1 MTTLFEIYVD
11 CFQIRADTDDEL
23 DEELL
28 LGSDDDQEHINK
40 KSSSGKKSVSSS
52 NKSSKVNSKPVS
64 VKQKT
69 VSLKSSVKSV
79 SDTNVQ
85 NDKQK
90 QGKTTSSKS
99 QTSVVS
105 PVEKTKEPFKFTK
118 IVPPSPDTDKEK
130 PSRSNT
136 NIKSNSN
143 SKAESTK
150 EQPPLHESTAK
161 TLRPPPPKELT
172 SKSRSH
178 RDQSQKHKAG
188 RECTSKDEPSPP
200 CEPVKKEPIPVVEL
214 TSRSDFEDEE
224 EEEIVLDILD
234 PAADQELFEE
244 TDPLLQ
250 SSQDSLLKETDVEEE
265 EDNEEEEEEE
275 EEEEMEEEEDENQ
288 AIAEED
294 STLENSQM
302 EVAEEEHETES
313 DSDSDESESGRGRF
327 KSERAKIVTTT
338 TVKAKPR
345 DIDAIPDTLE
355 ISEEQQAQIDEF
367 MVAGGKRGRGRG
379 RGRGI
384 GGRGG
389 QMAQSG
395 RFPPYQGQG
404 QNYGQQQSQQY
415 QGQMYNMPPNFPIQ
429 SQGPSGPGYMNQGQM
444 HQGHM
449 GQNLNQNQSSHV
461 PSAQSYSSHGPS
473 KMSIDVSESLQGH
486 TPPVPLTSKSSVPTL
501 FTLAGLDKPKPQQPQ
516 PRKILINP
524 HFRGPAQPQH
534 DRPPASAGT
543 AMPQSGPQMPVPY
556 QGSTSQPQTH
566 QHPQDRTWPPHSQPS
581 GPPYPVHNTPPKSQ
595 PAGGFPQR
603 AQGFPGGP
611 RPQQGFPQSSGP
623 PNMFP
628 GGPSGPR
635 GPQPVPNHPQMGM
648 PPPGHPQHRPLGPF
662 PGSMDNRF
670 GPPPQQ
676 RFPSPG
682 GMNQFNNPPRQH
694 QPGPGGPGLLG
705 NAPHQHPRG
714 NQFPPHM
721 NQNQRPPHH
730 GGPRQQFHLNQQG
743 NPGNQASRGN
753 QGNQQHFQPPMPPH
767 QMRMPQN
774 NQQPRHPMQQH
785 LPRQHHPHQQ
795 QPRQQQPHMQNQNR
809 QNQFQPRQQ
818 FSGNKRNF
826 NRTSQEDNQ
835 QIQSIQVISRG
846 KRQPAD
852 KDKIEHSPAKVAK
865 SEEIVD
871 PVLKA
876 KLEEQKQK
884 RDRIIRLKEARRQ
897 ALAGVRRSQ
906 LEKKLAEEGKTIADV
921 EKSVVSSPAV
931 KNNTIGQVVRQNSA
945 GHQGQGQNQSQHFQ
959 HRAPNTGQPR
969 FGPRQSQQLGGPR
982 GPGQTG
988 PRQRFPGNRPGG
1000 PRGGQHLEGPRP
1012 PGPRPPG
1019 PGNTNPPNTNVQ
1031 RQNSQPG
1038 NQNRQVNMPS
1048 QTTSQGNTNQNASSG
1063 KDGNLVLKQRVTI
1076 LKKDIHG
1083 KVISRTIMLK
1093 NISKPGGVKD
1103 DRKVTIP
1110 GGNTQR
1116 TVVNKPAGP
1125 VQRKVVQN
1133 QEGRR
1138 VVVGESPRMSK
1149 VVSVDNL
1156 SVSTTEANIRKMCFG
1171 IGEVE

>member
-1 MTTLFEIYVD
+1 MTGYKLQGIVDWVRTGYRLQGIVAWVMTGYKLQGIVDWVRTGYRLQGIVAWVMTGYKLQGIVDWVRTGYRLQDIFDWVRTGYRLQGIVAWVMTGYKLQGIVDWEI
-11 CFQIRADTDDEL
+11 DDRR
-23 DEELL
+23 
-28 LGSDDDQEHINK
+28 GF
-40 KSSSGKKSVSSS
+40 
-52 NKSSKVNSKPVS
+52 
-64 VKQKT
+64 
-69 VSLKSSVKSV
+69 
-79 SDTNVQ
+79 
-85 NDKQK
+85 
-90 QGKTTSSKS
+90 
-99 QTSVVS
+99 VVS
-105 PVEKTKEPFKFTK
+105 YT
-118 IVPPSPDTDKEK
+118 
-130 PSRSNT
+130 
-136 NIKSNSN
+136 
-143 SKAESTK
+143 
-150 EQPPLHESTAK
+150 
-161 TLRPPPPKELT
+161 
-172 SKSRSH
+172 
-178 RDQSQKHKAG
+178 
-188 RECTSKDEPSPP
+188 
-200 CEPVKKEPIPVVEL
+200 
-214 TSRSDFEDEE
+214 
-224 EEEIVLDILD
+224 IL
-234 PAADQELFEE
+234 L
-244 TDPLLQ
+244 
-250 SSQDSLLKETDVEEE
+250 
-265 EDNEEEEEEE
+265 
-275 EEEEMEEEEDENQ
+275 M
-288 AIAEED
+288 
-294 STLENSQM
+294 
-302 EVAEEEHETES
+302 
-313 DSDSDESESGRGRF
+313 
-327 KSERAKIVTTT
+327 
-338 TVKAKPR
+338 
-345 DIDAIPDTLE
+345 
-355 ISEEQQAQIDEF
+355 
-367 MVAGGKRGRGRG
+367 
-379 RGRGI
+379 
-384 GGRGG
+384 
-389 QMAQSG
+389 
-395 RFPPYQGQG
+395 
-404 QNYGQQQSQQY
+404 
-415 QGQMYNMPPNFPIQ
+415 
-429 SQGPSGPGYMNQGQM
+429 
-444 HQGHM
+444 
-449 GQNLNQNQSSHV
+449 
-461 PSAQSYSSHGPS
+461 
-473 KMSIDVSESLQGH
+473 
-486 TPPVPLTSKSSVPTL
+486 
-501 FTLAGLDKPKPQQPQ
+501 
-516 PRKILINP
+516 
-524 HFRGPAQPQH
+524 
-534 DRPPASAGT
+534 
-543 AMPQSGPQMPVPY
+543 
-556 QGSTSQPQTH
+556 
-566 QHPQDRTWPPHSQPS
+566 
-581 GPPYPVHNTPPKSQ
+581 
-595 PAGGFPQR
+595 
-603 AQGFPGGP
+603 GGP

-648 PPPGHPQHRPLGPF
+648 PPPGHPQHRPHGPF
-662 PGSMDNRF
+662 PGSIDNRF

-1171 IGEVE
+1171 IGEVEDIQLMKGQKKALVTFHDVNSAAQFSKKFNRHMLDLSHINVTHLPI